1 MPLGMGE
8 KITWHTTGTQTTQTK
23 KGGHR
28 DHRSKCLPFPHLPQ
42 CPARDSNPEPT
53 D

>member
-28 DHRSKCLPFPHLPQ
+28 DHRSKCLPSLTYPG
-42 CPARDSNPEPT
+42 ARQGLEPRT
-53 D
+53 Y